1 MNRLCSRSDIA
12 VLAEFADGAPLPL
25 ATEMLGL
32 ARRLA
37 DETGGAVTAMAL
49 GTGMAGAGDALL
61 AHGADRVFVA
71 DDPALAPYQ
80 ADAWMAVL
88 VDTLRDLAPAAV
100 LAGHGAVGAD
110 LAPRLAFRLETAA
123 VTDCIAVSAEDGGLR
138 FTRPCYGGKAHEV
151 ISVKT
156 APAVVTL
163 RAKSHAPAAPDD
175 SRRGEVVALSPDID
189 PAKVRTRIVEKRR
202 DTDDGQ
208 RLDTAR
214 VVIAGGRGL
223 DGAEGFQ
230 IAGDLAD
237 TLGGALGASRVA
249 CDLGWCPPS
258 RQIGLSGRTV
268 APELYLAL
276 GISGAAQHMSGCAGA
291 KTIVAVNTDAQ
302 APIFKYCR
310 FGVIGD
316 CRELA
321 AALIEALDN
330 SAK

>member
-1 MNRLCSRSDIA
+1 MVDQSSIA
-12 VLAEFADGAPLPL
+12 VVVEFEDGAPVPL
-25 ATEMLGL
+25 TIELLGL

-37 DETGGAVTAMAL
+37 DETGGSVTALAI
-49 GTGMAGAGDALL
+49 GSAITGADDTLI
-61 AHGADRVFVA
+61 AHGADRVYLA
-71 DDPALAPYQ
+71 DDPIFTPYQ
-80 ADAWMAVL
+80 ADTWMAVL
-88 VDTLRDLAPAAV
+88 VETLRDLAPAAV
-100 LAGHGAVGAD
+100 LAGHGAVGSD
-110 LAPRLAFRLETAA
+110 LAPRLAFRLESAA
-123 VTDCIAVSAEDGGLR
+123 VTDCIAVSAEGEGLT

-151 ISVKT
+151 VSVKT
-156 APAVVTL
+156 APAVITL
-163 RAKSHAPAAPDD
+163 RAKSHAPATPDEG
-175 SRRGEVVALSPDID
+175 RQGEVIVLSPDID
-189 PAKVRTRIVEKRR
+189 PASIRVRIVEKRLE
-202 DTDDGQ
+202 TDDGQ

-214 VVIAGGRGL
+214 VVVAGGRGL

-230 IAGDLAD
+230 IAGDLAQV
-237 TLGGALGASRVA
+237 LGGALGASRVA

-276 GISGAAQHMSGCAGA
+276 GISGAAQHMSGCAAA

-321 AALIEALDN
+321 AALIDALD
-330 SAK
+330 KPKG

>member
-1 MNRLCSRSDIA
+1 MTDKSGVV
-12 VLAEFADGAPLPL
+12 VLIECEDGAPVPMS
-25 ATEMLGL
+25 TELLGL
-32 ARRLA
+32 ARSLA
-37 DETGGAVTAMAL
+37 DKTGGSVTALAL
-49 GTGMAGAGDALL
+49 GSGIAGAGDILV
-61 AHGADRVFVA
+61 AHGADRAYLA
-71 DDPALAPYQ
+71 DDPIFTPYQ

-88 VDTLRDLAPAAV
+88 VETLRDLAPAAV

-110 LAPRLAFRLETAA
+110 LAPRLAFRLESAA
-123 VTDCIAVSAEDGGLR
+123 VTDCIAVSAEGGGLT

-151 ISVKT
+151 VSVKT

-163 RAKSHAPAAPDD
+163 RAKSHAPATPDED
-175 SRRGEVVALSPDID
+175 RQGEVIVLSPDID
-189 PAKVRTRIVEKRR
+189 PANIRVRIVEKRR
-202 DTDDGQ
+202 KTDDGQ

-214 VVIAGGRGL
+214 VIVAGGRGL

-230 IAGDLAD
+230 IAGDLAQ

-321 AALIEALDN
+321 AALIAALDK
-330 SAK
+330 SKG